1 VVVVPRVAV
10 VVPLVAAAVLR
21 VVVVDGGNDRL
32 IASPRMLDVSLSSFF
47 RTRFR
52 ASPGKGA
59 ACR

>member
-1 VVVVPRVAV
+1 VAV